1 MPMYTVVNKKT
12 QERQKMFCSYDK
24 LQEHLKDLGEDWSQ
38 EIGAPALISATGNII
53 NKTSSDWKDH
63 LKKIERGSG
72 SGTNIKT

>member
-12 QERQKMFCSYDK
+12 KDTQTMFCSYEK
-24 LQEHLKDLGEDWSQ
+24 LQEHLKSLGEDWSQ

-63 LKKIERGSG
+63 LKKIEKGSG